1 MGDLA
6 PAAQAARWASLADV
20 IVADTAGDCLHPTG
34 RWQRA
39 PHDARVDA
47 SLLLAGIRGAVPAGD
62 PRTRATLDAV
72 RRELGRQ
79 GYVYR
84 FRQDERPLAD
94 AEGTFLLCG
103 FLMALATHQ
112 QGSEVEAV
120 RWFER
125 NRAACGSPGLFTEEY
140 DVDQRQLRGNYPQ
153 SFVHAL
159 LIESASR
166 LAGPDR

>member
-1 MGDLA
+1 M
-6 PAAQAARWASLADV
+6 
-20 IVADTAGDCLHPTG
+20 IVADTARDCLHPDG

-47 SLLLAGIRGAVPAGD
+47 SLLLAGIRGAVPVGD
-62 PRTRATLDAV
+62 PRTRATVDAV
-72 RRELGRQ
+72 RREARHGRATST
-79 GYVYR
+79 GSGR
-84 FRQDERPLAD
+84 TRRPLAD
-94 AEGTFLLCG
+94 AEGAFLLCG

-112 QGSEVEAV
+112 QGSDVEAV

-125 NRAACGSPGLFTEEY
+125 NRAACGAPGLFTEEY

-166 LAGPDR
+166 LAGPGR